1 MISLSVVKIK
11 VLNVIGRINELDQVT
26 SALGRTRVFHPDNT
40 LSFYS
45 DTTGFS
51 PLNETN
57 PYAKAIST
65 LTDTLKQI
73 NKEDELSKIHFPE
86 KAVLPI
92 KDWNAY
98 SENFSLTIN
107 TFLKDKQEIEKKI
120 QKYNTDA
127 SKISHFD
134 GLDVNFD
141 ELKECRFVKIRF
153 GSIPEE
159 GYEKLSEYNENPYV
173 AFFPSKFEKSLYW
186 GMYCAPIDMIEEV
199 DRIFS
204 GLYFEQTSLDEF
216 SGTIESVISKFSQL
230 TNEANEAIK
239 GIESEIQ
246 NYWKTEKQNFV
257 DVYTWLTEKFTFYNI
272 RRFAARYGESF
283 ILTGW
288 IPADKEISVRSKLD
302 EFNTVE
308 YAFDDAADPDVIPHS
323 PPIKLINKKAFRPF
337 EFFINVYGLPSY
349 NELDPT
355 PFVAFTYILLFGIM
369 FADLGQGL
377 CVALIGWYLWK
388 KKKMALGSVM
398 VPCGI
403 SSAIF
408 GTALGSI
415 FGFEHALDPFFK
427 IVFGLSQ
434 KPIEAMEQTSTI
446 IYFAIS
452 LGIFMVM
459 LAILTNIVACL
470 KRRQYTNGLFG
481 PNGVAGF
488 IFYSSIIFG
497 FGGQMIFGW
506 KLVNPIYVICFMIL
520 PLISMLFREV
530 LGGYMEGKPDWK
542 PEKWGEMIMQ
552 NFFEV
557 FEYVLSYL
565 TNTISFIRVGAFV
578 LVHAGMMM
586 VVFKLAETSSGIGYA
601 MIILVGNIFVIAL
614 EGLLSGVQSLRLEF
628 YEMFSRFYDGSGRPF
643 APVIVG
649 QES

>member
-26 SALGRTRVFHPDNT
+26 SALGKTRVFHPDNT

-45 DTTGFS
+45 DTTGFA

-65 LTDTLKQI
+65 LTDTLKLI

-98 SENFSLTIN
+98 AENFSLTIN
-107 TFLKDKQEIEKKI
+107 NFLKDKQEIEKKI

-159 GYEKLSEYNENPYV
+159 SYEKLSEYNENPYV

-186 GMYCAPIDMIEEV
+186 GMYCAPINMIEEV
-199 DRIFS
+199 DRIFA

-216 SGTIESVISKFSQL
+216 NGTVETVKSKFSKL
-230 TNEANEAIK
+230 ASEANETIR
-239 GIESEIQ
+239 GIDSEIQ
-246 NYWKTEKQNFV
+246 NYWKNEKQNFV
-257 DVYTWLTEKFTFYNI
+257 YVYTWLTEKFTFYNI
-272 RRFAARYGESF
+272 RRFAARYGDSF

-288 IPADKEISVRSKLD
+288 VPADKENSVRSKLD

-323 PPIKLINKKAFRPF
+323 PPIKLINKKAFQPF
-337 EFFINVYGLPSY
+337 EFFIDVYGLPSY

-355 PFVAFTYILLFGIM
+355 TIVAFTYILFFGIM

-377 CVALIGWYLWK
+377 CVALIGWLLWK
-388 KKKMALGSVM
+388 KKKSALGRVM
-398 VPCGI
+398 IPCGV
-403 SSAIF
+403 SSAFF
-408 GTALGSI
+408 GTVLGSL

-427 IVFGLSQ
+427 TVFGLSQ
-434 KPIEAMEQTSTI
+434 KPISVMDETSKVI
-446 IYFAIS
+446 EFAII
-452 LGIFMVM
+452 LGIVMVI
-459 LAILTNIVACL
+459 LAILTNTIACL
-470 KRRQYTNGLFG
+470 KRKNYTKGIFG
-481 PNGVAGF
+481 PNGVAGL
-488 IFYSSIIFG
+488 IFYTSIIFG
-497 FGGQMIFGW
+497 FGGQLLFG
-506 KLVNPIYVICFMIL
+506 LHIVNAVYILCLIIL
-520 PLISMLFREV
+520 PLISMMFADV
-530 LGGYMEGKPDWK
+530 LGGYLEGKPDWK
-542 PEKWGEMIMQ
+542 PESWGGMIMQ

-557 FEYVLSYL
+557 FEDVLSYL
-565 TNTISFIRVGAFV
+565 TNTISFIRIGAYV
-578 LVHAGMMM
+578 LAHAGMMM
-586 VVFKLAETSSGIGYA
+586 VIFMLAETFSGA
-601 MIILVGNIFVIAL
+601 FVPIIIFGNIFVIAL

-643 APVIVG
+643 SPVVVG
-649 QES
+649 QEL